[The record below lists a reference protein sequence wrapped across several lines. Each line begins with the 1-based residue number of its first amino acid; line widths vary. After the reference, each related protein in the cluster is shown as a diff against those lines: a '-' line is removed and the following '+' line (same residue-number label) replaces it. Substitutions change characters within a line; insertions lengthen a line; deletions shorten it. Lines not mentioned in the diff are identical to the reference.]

1 MNYKELQKHI
11 DATQFVDVQV
21 LKSDGSNA
29 NDFYTP
35 DVVFADKAFAQ
46 NFGGYPRSDIAII
59 NEQQNIVV
67 QKALLDKLETIT
79 PDNSNAG
86 LSDVEI
92 SQGHRSK
99 YQQAPSEMQSWLSG
113 QLAIRDAKRAEYARQ
128 MAAKAAEQQKSSVVK
143 KDVVQSSE

>member
-11 DATQFVDVQV
+11 VANQFVDVQI

-29 NDFYTP
+29 NDFFTT
-35 DVVFADKAFAQ
+35 DVVGDKSFAQ
-46 NFGGYPRSDIAII
+46 NFGGYPRSDIAMI
-59 NEQQNIVV
+59 NEQQNIAV

-92 SQGHRSK
+92 ALGHRSK
-99 YQQAPSEMQSWLSG
+99 YQQAPSEMQSWLSD
-113 QLAIRDAKRAEYARQ
+113 QLAIRDAKRLEYARQ

-143 KDVVQSSE
+143 KHVVQSSE